1 MFLLAL
7 PGSYTSDICAIG
19 KCLHL
24 RQFHILVKSARAAF
38 TEPVF
43 WARQPAASNPS
54 TCKTKMSSPFLNHS
68 CGFLLLEGWRLTFI
82 GKLSPV
88 LLSSL
93 IHYHFLCFLCSN
105 YAKPSFISSNF
116 SFKRAETLLLI
127 ATAQLSVQFSSVQLR
142 SVAQSCLTLG
152 AHGLQHARP
161 LTLSDLSQ
169 FPQAESNCWYQL
181 SWEWVTYVSIS
192 SPARSSTRWHARIL
206 GSSQVADIL
215 FRAVSMRLRHI

>member
-7 PGSYTSDICAIG
+7 PGSYTSDICAVG

-24 RQFHILVKSARAAF
+24 RQLHILVKSARAAF

-68 CGFLLLEGWRLTFI
+68 CGFLLLEGWRLTLI

-127 ATAQLSVQFSSVQLR
+127 ATAQLSVQFSSVQLG
-142 SVAQSCLTLG
+142 SVAQSCLTLCDPMN
-152 AHGLQHARP
+152 HSTPGLPVHH
-161 LTLSDLSQ
+161 
-169 FPQAESNCWYQL
+169 QL
-181 SWEWVTYVSIS
+181 LEFTQTHVHQVGDAIQPSHSLS
-192 SPARSSTRWHARIL
+192 SPSPPAPNPSQHQSLFQWVNSSHA
-206 GSSQVADIL
+206 VAKVL
-215 FRAVSMRLRHI
+215 ELQL

>member
-7 PGSYTSDICAIG
+7 PGSYTSDICAVG

-68 CGFLLLEGWRLTFI
+68 CGFLLLEGWRLTLI

-127 ATAQLSVQFSSVQLR
+127 ATAQLSVQFSSVQLG
-142 SVAQSCLTLG
+142 SVAQSCLTLCDPMN
-152 AHGLQHARP
+152 HSTPGLPVHH
-161 LTLSDLSQ
+161 
-169 FPQAESNCWYQL
+169 QL
-181 SWEWVTYVSIS
+181 LEFTQTHVHQVGDAIQPSHSLS
-192 SPARSSTRWHARIL
+192 SPSPPAPNPSQHQSLFQWVNSSHA
-206 GSSQVADIL
+206 VAKVL
-215 FRAVSMRLRHI
+215 ELQL